1 MERASLVE
9 DKLSCHCASLGNNR
23 TPCDNLDTDKV
34 IANQELESTQDC
46 NLRIALDSEICDSD
60 SRSEHCKN
68 ESIEN
73 RKCDRYESIANPA
86 VTARGDETSGSVSIA
101 VNECRICQSS
111 GDEALIN
118 PCKCSGSAK
127 WVHESCMVKWFQIS
141 ETSSCELCARDV
153 LIKKKIKPLY
163 QVITKPWKFVAFNL
177 ELSTWNPRFWLTLF
191 CSTIINITW
200 PA

>member
-23 TPCDNLDTDKV
+23 TSCYNLDTDKV
-34 IANQELESTQDC
+34 IVNQEPESTQDC
-46 NLRIALDSEICDSD
+46 NLRIALDSETDDSD

-73 RKCDRYESIANPA
+73 RKCDRYET
-86 VTARGDETSGSVSIA
+86 VRGDETTGSVSIA

-153 LIKKKIKPLY
+153 LIKKKTKPLY
-163 QVITKPWKFVAFNL
+163 QVITKPWKFLAFNF
-177 ELSTWNPRFWLTLF
+177 EVSTWSPRFWVTLF

>member
-1 MERASLVE
+1 MEGASLVE

-46 NLRIALDSEICDSD
+46 YLGIALDSETCDSD
-60 SRSEHCKN
+60 SRSEHDYKD

-73 RKCDRYESIANPA
+73 RKCNRYESLANPA
-86 VTARGDETSGSVSIA
+86 IPVQGDETTGSVFIA
-101 VNECRICQSS
+101 LNECRICQSS

-153 LIKKKIKPLY
+153 SIKKKTKPLY
-163 QVITKPWKFVAFNL
+163 QVITKP
-177 ELSTWNPRFWLTLF
+177 
-191 CSTIINITW
+191 
-200 PA
+200 